1 MLKKHSVIVI
11 GCGVAGLS
19 CGIRFLEAGFAVKI
33 LARDLPPHTTS
44 NAAAAIWYPYK
55 VSPQSRVIQWG
66 SIAFEK
72 YSQLAHIPESGV
84 STIPLI
90 ELFLQSAPDPW
101 WKDAVKNFRHASTEE
116 LPPGYQDGYLM
127 EVPLIDTSIY
137 MNYLLSQFRQLGG
150 IVVQQ
155 TISSLSELSQEKCLV
170 VNCAGLGAREIAND
184 LSVYPIRGQIMRVHA
199 AELKYGLID
208 ENSESEL
215 SLAYIVPREKDCIL
229 GGTAEENNWNLLV
242 EQSTAEDILDKC
254 CRLVPILEGAEVLQH
269 IVGLRPARAE
279 VRLERENLSSGLRVI
294 HNYGH
299 GGAGFTLSW
308 GCAEEVL
315 QLALS

>member
-1 MLKKHSVIVI
+1 MFKHSVIVI
-11 GCGVAGLS
+11 GCGVVGLS
-19 CGIRFLEAGFAVKI
+19 CGIRFLENGFAVKI

-55 VSPQSRVIQWG
+55 VYPQSRVIHWG
-66 SIAFEK
+66 SIAFNK
-72 YSQLAHIPESGV
+72 YSQLAKIPESGV

-90 ELFLQSAPDPW
+90 ELFVRSAPEPW
-101 WKDAVKNFRHASTEE
+101 WKDAVKNFRHASTDE
-116 LPPGYQDGYLM
+116 LPPGYQDGYLI
-127 EVPLIDTSIY
+127 EAPLIDTSIY

-150 IVVQQ
+150 IIVQQ
-155 TISSLSELSQEKCLV
+155 TISSLSELSKEKCLV

-184 LSVYPIRGQIMRVHA
+184 LSVYPIRGQIMRVRA
-199 AELKYGLID
+199 ADFKYGLID
-208 ENSESEL
+208 ENSEL
-215 SLAYIVPREKDCIL
+215 SLAYIVPRGKDCIL

-254 CRLVPILEGAEVLQH
+254 CRLVPILEEAEVLEH
-269 IVGLRPARAE
+269 IVGLRPARPE
-279 VRLERENLSSGLRVI
+279 VRLELENLSSGLRVI

-315 QLALS
+315 NLAIG